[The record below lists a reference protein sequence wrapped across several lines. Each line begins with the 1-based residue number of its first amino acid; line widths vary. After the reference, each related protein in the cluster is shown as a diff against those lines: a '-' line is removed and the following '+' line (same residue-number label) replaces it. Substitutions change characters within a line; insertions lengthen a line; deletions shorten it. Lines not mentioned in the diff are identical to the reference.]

1 MNKQLLKTY
10 IDLQIEQHLTP
21 NLIFFNQ
28 DDFNLKNFVKFCNVK
43 HHFNVK

>member
-10 IDLQIEQHLTP
+10 IDLQIEQLLTP

-28 DDFNLKNFVKFCNVK
+28 DGFNLRKFCEIL
-43 HHFNVK
+43 